1 MDNNLEIYLRAAEVP
16 AEAQKEITAGKLK
29 GKTDINP
36 MWRIKTL
43 TEIFGPC
50 GIGWYTKILERWVDR
65 DANESSAWVRIEMF
79 VKFPGTNEWSAPIE
93 GIGGSKQCGKG
104 QGDGINDE
112 AFKMAETDA
121 ISVAC
126 KKLGFGANIYWAN
139 DRTKFSPV
147 KKPQTAKKPVT
158 AAPKKPVTA
167 APVKEAPAAPVR
179 KADAE
184 PDTKVLEELALA
196 DALRD
201 VDEAKNAKELT
212 EAWDRWK
219 QAFGSNEKLR
229 RAIAMSPVNPKNGR
243 SNG

>member
-1 MDNNLEIYLRAAEVP
+1 MDNNLEIYQRTAEVP
-16 AEAQKEITAGKLK
+16 VEAQSTIAAGKLK

-43 TEIFGPC
+43 TELFGPC
-50 GIGWYTKILERWVDR
+50 GIGWYTKILERWVER
-65 DANESSAWVRIEMF
+65 DANESAAWVRIEMY
-79 VKFPGTNEWSAPIE
+79 VKFPGTDTWSAPIE

-126 KKLGFGANIYWAN
+126 KKLGFGANIYWAK
-139 DRTKFSPV
+139 DRTKCSQEEE
-147 KKPQTAKKPVT
+147 PQTAKKPVP
-158 AAPKKPVTA
+158 AAPKKSAPA
-167 APVKEAPAAPVR
+167 APAKETPAAPVR

-184 PDTKVLEELALA
+184 PDTKALEELALA

-201 VDEAKNAKELT
+201 VDEAKNAKGLT

>member
-50 GIGWYTKILERWVDR
+50 GIGWYTKILERWTER

-139 DRTKFSPV
+139 DRTKHSQV
-147 KKPQTAKKPVT
+147 EESQTAKKPVT
-158 AAPKKPVTA
+158 AAPKKS
-167 APVKEAPAAPVR
+167 APAAPVR

-184 PDTKVLEELALA
+184 PDTKALEDLALA

-229 RAIAMSPVNPKNGR
+229 RAIAMSPANPKNGR

>member
-1 MDNNLEIYLRAAEVP
+1 MDNNLAIYLRAAEVP

-50 GIGWYTKILERWVDR
+50 GIGWYTKILERWTER

-126 KKLGFGANIYWAN
+126 KKLGFGANIYWAK
-139 DRTKFSPV
+139 DRTKYSQV
-147 KKPQTAKKPVT
+147 EEPQTAKKPVT
-158 AAPKKPVTA
+158 AAPKKP
-167 APVKEAPAAPVR
+167 APAAPVR

-184 PDTKVLEELALA
+184 SDTKALEDLALA

>member
-1 MDNNLEIYLRAAEVP
+1 MDNNLEIYQRAAEVP
-16 AEAQKEITAGKLK
+16 AEAQSRIEAGKLI

-36 MWRIKTL
+36 IWRIKTL
-43 TEIFGPC
+43 TELFGPC
-50 GIGWYTKILERWVDR
+50 GIGWYTKILERWVER
-65 DANESSAWVRIEMF
+65 DDNESAAWVRIEMF

-104 QGDGINDE
+104 QGKGINDE

-126 KKLGFGANIYWAN
+126 KKLGFGANIYWAK
-139 DRTKFSPV
+139 DRTKYSQEEE
-147 KKPQTAKKPVT
+147 PQPAKKS
-158 AAPKKPVTA
+158 
-167 APVKEAPAAPVR
+167 APAAPKR

-184 PDTKVLEELALA
+184 PDTKALEDLALA
-196 DALRD
+196 DAMCD
-201 VDEAKNAKELT
+201 VKEAKNEKELT
-212 EAWDRWK
+212 EAWNRWK
-219 QAFGSNEKLR
+219 TAFGSNAELR

>member
-1 MDNNLEIYLRAAEVP
+1 MDNNLEIYQRAAEVP

-43 TEIFGPC
+43 TELFGPC
-50 GIGWYTKILERWVDR
+50 GIGWYTKILDRWVER

-126 KKLGFGANIYWAN
+126 KKLGFGANIYWAK
-139 DRTKFSPV
+139 DRTKYSQEEE
-147 KKPQTAKKPVT
+147 PQPAKKSAP
-158 AAPKKPVTA
+158 AAPKKSAPA
-167 APVKEAPAAPVR
+167 APKKSAPAAPVR

-184 PDTKVLEELALA
+184 PDTKALEELALA

-212 EAWDRWK
+212 EAWNRWK

>member
-1 MDNNLEIYLRAAEVP
+1 MDNNLEIYQRAAEVP
-16 AEAQKEITAGKLK
+16 AEAQSRIEAGKLI

-43 TEIFGPC
+43 TELFGPC
-50 GIGWYTKILERWVDR
+50 GIGWYTKILERWVER
-65 DANESSAWVRIEMF
+65 DDNESAAWVRIEMF

-104 QGDGINDE
+104 QGKGINDE

-126 KKLGFGANIYWAN
+126 KKLGFGANIYWAK
-139 DRTKFSPV
+139 DRTKHSQEEE
-147 KKPQTAKKPVT
+147 PQPAKKPAP
-158 AAPKKPVTA
+158 AAMKKS
-167 APVKEAPAAPVR
+167 APAAPVR

-184 PDTKVLEELALA
+184 PDTKALEDLALA
-196 DALRD
+196 DAMRD
-201 VDEAKNAKELT
+201 VNEAKNAKELT

>member
-1 MDNNLEIYLRAAEVP
+1 MDNNLEIYQRTAEVP

-43 TEIFGPC
+43 TELFGPC
-50 GIGWYTKILERWVDR
+50 GIGWYTKILERWVER

-126 KKLGFGANIYWAN
+126 KKLGFGANIYWAK
-139 DRTKFSPV
+139 DRTKYSQV
-147 KKPQTAKKPVT
+147 EEPQTAKKS
-158 AAPKKPVTA
+158 ATA
-167 APVKEAPAAPVR
+167 APVK

-184 PDTKVLEELALA
+184 PDTKALEDLALA

>member
-1 MDNNLEIYLRAAEVP
+1 MDNNLEIYQRAAEVP
-16 AEAQKEITAGKLK
+16 AEAQSKIEAGKLI

-43 TEIFGPC
+43 TELFGPC
-50 GIGWYTKILERWVDR
+50 GIGWYTKILERWVER
-65 DANESSAWVRIEMF
+65 DDNESAVWVRIEMF

-104 QGDGINDE
+104 QGKGINDE

-126 KKLGFGANIYWAN
+126 KKLGFGANIYWAK
-139 DRTKFSPV
+139 DRTKYSQDEE
-147 KKPQTAKKPVT
+147 PQTAKRPVT
-158 AAPKKPVTA
+158 AAPKKSAPA
-167 APVKEAPAAPVR
+167 APVKESPAAPVR

-184 PDTKVLEELALA
+184 PDTKALEDLALA

>member
-43 TEIFGPC
+43 TDIFGPC
-50 GIGWYTKILERWVDR
+50 GIGWYTKILERWTER

-126 KKLGFGANIYWAN
+126 KKLGFGANIYWAK
-139 DRTKFSPV
+139 DRTKYSQEEE
-147 KKPQTAKKPVT
+147 PQPAKKPAP
-158 AAPKKPVTA
+158 AAMKKS
-167 APVKEAPAAPVR
+167 APAAPVR

-184 PDTKVLEELALA
+184 PDTKALEELALA

>member
-16 AEAQKEITAGKLK
+16 AEAQKPIKGGKLK
-29 GKTDINP
+29 DMTDINP

-50 GIGWYTKILERWVDR
+50 GIGWYTKILERWTER
-65 DANESSAWVRIEMF
+65 DANESAAWVRIEMF
-79 VKFPGTNEWSAPIE
+79 VKIPGTNEWSAPIE
-93 GIGGSKQCGKG
+93 GIGGSKQCGKS

-126 KKLGFGANIYWAN
+126 KKLGFGANIYWAK
-139 DRTKFSPV
+139 DRTKYSQEEE
-147 KKPQTAKKPVT
+147 PQTAKKPVT
-158 AAPKKPVTA
+158 AAPKKSAT
-167 APVKEAPAAPVR
+167 AAPVR

-184 PDTKVLEELALA
+184 PDTKALEDLALA

>member
-1 MDNNLEIYLRAAEVP
+1 MDNNLEIYQRAAEVP
-16 AEAQKEITAGKLK
+16 AEAQSRIEAGKLI

-43 TEIFGPC
+43 TELFGPC
-50 GIGWYTKILERWVDR
+50 GIGWYTKILERWVER
-65 DANESSAWVRIEMF
+65 DDNESAAWVRIEMF

-104 QGDGINDE
+104 QGKGINDE

-126 KKLGFGANIYWAN
+126 KKLGFGANIYWAK
-139 DRTKFSPV
+139 DRTKYSQEEE
-147 KKPQTAKKPVT
+147 PQPAKKPAP
-158 AAPKKPVTA
+158 AAPKKS
-167 APVKEAPAAPVR
+167 APAAPVG

-184 PDTKVLEELALA
+184 PDTKALEELALA

>member
-1 MDNNLEIYLRAAEVP
+1 MDNNLEIYQRTAEVP
-16 AEAQKEITAGKLK
+16 AEAQKTIEAGKLK

-43 TEIFGPC
+43 TELFGPC
-50 GIGWYTKILERWVDR
+50 GIGWYTKILERWVER
-65 DANESSAWVRIEMF
+65 DANESAAWVRIEMF

-126 KKLGFGANIYWAN
+126 KKLGFGANIYWAK
-139 DRTKFSPV
+139 DRTKYLQDEE
-147 KKPQTAKKPVT
+147 PQTAKRPVT
-158 AAPKKPVTA
+158 AAPKKSAPA
-167 APVKEAPAAPVR
+167 APAKETPAAPVR

-184 PDTKVLEELALA
+184 PDTKALEDLALA

>member
-1 MDNNLEIYLRAAEVP
+1 MDNNLEIYQRAAEVP
-16 AEAQKEITAGKLK
+16 AEAQKPIKGGKLK
-29 GKTDINP
+29 DMTDINP

-43 TEIFGPC
+43 TELFGPC
-50 GIGWYTKILERWVDR
+50 GIGWYTKILDRWVER
-65 DANESSAWVRIEMF
+65 DANESAAWVRIEMF

-93 GIGGSKQCGKG
+93 GIGGSKQCGKS

-126 KKLGFGANIYWAN
+126 KKLGFGANIYWAK
-139 DRTKFSPV
+139 DRTKYSQEE
-147 KKPQTAKKPVT
+147 KPQPAKKSAP
-158 AAPKKPVTA
+158 AALKKS
-167 APVKEAPAAPVR
+167 APAAPVR

-184 PDTKVLEELALA
+184 PDTKALEELALA

-201 VDEAKNAKELT
+201 VDEAKNEKELT
-212 EAWDRWK
+212 EAWNRWK
-219 QAFGSNEKLR
+219 TAFGSNAELR

>member
-43 TEIFGPC
+43 TELFGPC
-50 GIGWYTKILERWVDR
+50 GIGWYTKILDRWVER
-65 DANESSAWVRIEMF
+65 DANESTAWVRIEMF

-126 KKLGFGANIYWAN
+126 KKLGFGANTYWAK
-139 DRTKFSPV
+139 DRTKYSQVDESQTP
-147 KKPQTAKKPVT
+147 KKSAQ
-158 AAPKKPVTA
+158 AAPK
-167 APVKEAPAAPVR
+167 R

-184 PDTKVLEELALA
+184 PDTKALEDLALA

>member
-1 MDNNLEIYLRAAEVP
+1 MDNNLEIYQRAAEVP
-16 AEAQKEITAGKLK
+16 AEAQKPIKGGKLK
-29 GKTDINP
+29 DMTDINP

-43 TEIFGPC
+43 TELFGPC
-50 GIGWYTKILERWVDR
+50 GIGWYTKILDRWVER
-65 DANESSAWVRIEMF
+65 DANESAAWVRIEMF

-93 GIGGSKQCGKG
+93 GIGGSKQCGKS

-126 KKLGFGANIYWAN
+126 KKLGFGANIYWAK
-139 DRTKFSPV
+139 DRTKYSQEE
-147 KKPQTAKKPVT
+147 KPQPAKKS
-158 AAPKKPVTA
+158 
-167 APVKEAPAAPVR
+167 APAAPVR

-184 PDTKVLEELALA
+184 PDTKALEDLALA

-201 VDEAKNAKELT
+201 VNEAKNAKELT

>member
-1 MDNNLEIYLRAAEVP
+1 MDNNLEIYQRAAEVP
-16 AEAQKEITAGKLK
+16 AEAQKPIKGGKLK
-29 GKTDINP
+29 DMTDINP

-43 TEIFGPC
+43 TELFGPC
-50 GIGWYTKILERWVDR
+50 GIGWYTKILDRWVER
-65 DANESSAWVRIEMF
+65 DANESAAWVRIEMF

-93 GIGGSKQCGKG
+93 GIGGSKQCGKS

-126 KKLGFGANIYWAN
+126 KKLGFGANIYWAK
-139 DRTKFSPV
+139 DRTKYSQEE
-147 KKPQTAKKPVT
+147 KPQPAKKSAP
-158 AAPKKPVTA
+158 AALKKS
-167 APVKEAPAAPVR
+167 APAAPVR

-184 PDTKVLEELALA
+184 PDTKALEDLALA

-201 VDEAKNAKELT
+201 VNEAKNAKELT

>member
-1 MDNNLEIYLRAAEVP
+1 MDNNLEIYQRAAEVP
-16 AEAQKEITAGKLK
+16 AEAQSRIEAGKLI

-43 TEIFGPC
+43 TELFGPC
-50 GIGWYTKILERWVDR
+50 GIGWYTKILERWVER
-65 DANESSAWVRIEMF
+65 DDNESAAWVRIEMF

-104 QGDGINDE
+104 QGKGINDE

-126 KKLGFGANIYWAN
+126 KKLGFGANIYWAK
-139 DRTKFSPV
+139 DRTKYSQEEE
-147 KKPQTAKKPVT
+147 PQPAKKPAP
-158 AAPKKPVTA
+158 AAMKKP
-167 APVKEAPAAPVR
+167 APAAPVR

-184 PDTKVLEELALA
+184 PDTKVLEDLALA
-196 DALRD
+196 DAMRD
-201 VDEAKNAKELT
+201 VNEAKNAKELT

-219 QAFGSNEKLR
+219 TAFGSNEKLR

>member
-1 MDNNLEIYLRAAEVP
+1 MDNNLAIYLRAAEVP

-50 GIGWYTKILERWVDR
+50 GIGWYTKILERWTER
-65 DANESSAWVRIEMF
+65 DANESAAWVRIEMF
-79 VKFPGTNEWSAPIE
+79 VKFPSTNEWSAPIE

-126 KKLGFGANIYWAN
+126 KKLGFGANIYWTN
-139 DRTKFSPV
+139 DRTKHSQV
-147 KKPQTAKKPVT
+147 EESQTAKKPVT
-158 AAPKKPVTA
+158 AAPKKSAT
-167 APVKEAPAAPVR
+167 AAPVR

-184 PDTKVLEELALA
+184 PDTKALEDLALA

>member
-1 MDNNLEIYLRAAEVP
+1 MDNNLEIYQRAAEVP
-16 AEAQKEITAGKLK
+16 AEAQKPIKGGKLK
-29 GKTDINP
+29 DMTDINP

-43 TEIFGPC
+43 TELFGPC
-50 GIGWYTKILERWVDR
+50 GIGWYTKILDRWVER
-65 DANESSAWVRIEMF
+65 DANESAAWVRIEMF
-79 VKFPGTNEWSAPIE
+79 VKFPGTNEWPAPIE
-93 GIGGSKQCGKG
+93 GIGGSKQCGKS

-126 KKLGFGANIYWAN
+126 KKLGFGANIYWAK
-139 DRTKFSPV
+139 DRTKYSQEE
-147 KKPQTAKKPVT
+147 KPQPAKKSAP
-158 AAPKKPVTA
+158 AALKKS
-167 APVKEAPAAPVR
+167 APAAPVR

-184 PDTKVLEELALA
+184 PDTKALEDLALA

-201 VDEAKNAKELT
+201 VNEAKNAKELT